1 MSVEVSRRHFSV
13 SEYYRMAAA
22 GVLSEND
29 RVELVE
35 GEIIEMSPIGSRHAA
50 CVGRLTELL
59 GKQATDIAIVWVQ
72 NPVHV
77 DDYSEPVPDVT
88 LLRRRDDF
96 YAQAN
101 PGPGDVLLLVEV
113 SDSTAGYDRGIKV
126 PLYARAGVP
135 EVWLVN
141 LPGDV
146 IEVYAR
152 PAAGTYRET
161 RLVGRGASLASAAV
175 PALTLD
181 ADSVLG

>member
-1 MSVEVSRRHFSV
+1 MSVEVLRRHFSV
-13 SEYYRMAAA
+13 EEYYRMAAA
-22 GVLSEND
+22 GVLSEDD

-59 GKQATDIAIVWVQ
+59 GRLARNVAIVWVQ
-72 NPVHV
+72 NPVHI
-77 DDYSEPVPDVT
+77 DDHSEPVPDVT

-96 YAQAN
+96 YAQAK
-101 PGPGDVLLLVEV
+101 PGAADVLLLVEV
-113 SDSTAGYDRGIKV
+113 SDSTLGYDRQVKV

-141 LPGDV
+141 LPGEV

-152 PAAGTYRET
+152 PADGRYQET
-161 RLVGRGASLASAAV
+161 RLVGRGAGLTATTI
-175 PALTLD
+175 PALALD
-181 ADSVLG
+181 ADGVLG